1 MKKAMIDEFS
11 KLVKFGM
18 TGVMNTAV
26 DFAVFML
33 LSYVGVYIYLAQM
46 ISYSCGMLNSYVVNR
61 SWTFK
66 SKERFLSSQLVR
78 FIISNFL
85 QMLLSVVLMWL
96 FITKLGML
104 KIVAKICATVIML
117 LTGFFINRIWVFRK
131 S

>member
-1 MKKAMIDEFS
+1 MKNTIIEEFA
-11 KLVKFGM
+11 KLVRFGI
-18 TGVMNTAV
+18 TGFMNTAV
-26 DFAVFML
+26 DFVVFML

-46 ISYSCGMLNSYVVNR
+46 ISYSCGMLNSYVINR

-104 KIVAKICATVIML
+104 KIVAKIFATAIIL
-117 LTGFFINRIWVFRK
+117 LIGFLINRIWVFRK